1 MPIIQA
7 ELRGMAA
14 STQKL
19 AEGIAKPV
27 LWLTATAV
35 DQDYI
40 SKHLKKVSFAQTV
53 GSGHF
58 PQLEVPGQVNAM
70 IETFCDQL

>member
-1 MPIIQA
+1 MSRKCLLDCSA
-7 ELRGMAA
+7 NG
-14 STQKL
+14 
-19 AEGIAKPV
+19 AKWADDVQSIP
-27 LWLTATAV
+27 ACP
-35 DQDYI
+35 
-40 SKHLKKVSFAQTV
+40 FETV